1 MSRLARALFA
11 ALWPPLIE
19 LRPIGPEYNELNSL
33 FIISSVSISILIDL
47 RYEFV
52 SLTKLIALSLQ

>member
-1 MSRLARALFA
+1 MSRLARASFA

-19 LRPIGPEYNELNSL
+19 LRPIGPECSEVNSFL
-33 FIISSVSISILIDL
+33 IISIGLLSIFMDL
-47 RYEFV
+47 RYGFV